1 MKVIVVATYQSLWT
15 ITSRKLGKNNETP
28 KKNILLMF
36 TDKNYDGKFSSMIYN
51 ENEDKIKK
59 KNKNISSTLLTS
71 RLAYEIANKNI

>member
-59 KNKNISSTLLTS
+59 YIYISSALLTS
-71 RLAYEIANKNI
+71 RLAYKIANKNI

>member
-15 ITSRKLGKNNETP
+15 ITSRKLGKHNETP
-28 KKNILLMF
+28 KENILLIF

-59 KNKNISSTLLTS
+59 KQKYFIGIVDIST
-71 RLAYEIANKNI
+71 RL

>member
-28 KKNILLMF
+28 KENILLMF

-59 KNKNISSTLLTS
+59 KRKRKIFH
-71 RLAYEIANKNI
+71 RHC

>member
-36 TDKNYDGKFSSMIYN
+36 IDKNYDGKFSSMIYN

-59 KNKNISSTLLTS
+59 YIYISSALLTS
-71 RLAYEIANKNI
+71 RLAYKIANKNI

>member
-1 MKVIVVATYQSLWT
+1 MKVIVVATYQSPWT

-36 TDKNYDGKFSSMIYN
+36 IDKNYDGKFSSMIYN

-59 KNKNISSTLLTS
+59 YIYISSALLTS
-71 RLAYEIANKNI
+71 RLAYKIANKNI